1 MDLGTKILSCPVSVY
16 ENTFFDQGPLA
27 AFEAML
33 EGFNQL
39 GRAQE
44 EGFLIYTADL
54 SSCQIKQSVQ
64 DLLSTLTPHL
74 EKIRVTALRKDWLF
88 QEDRVIL
95 ILNGLCWALMMERGE
110 FLSKTQNR
118 EAYLRAVCEEMG
130 AGRDLE
136 SIFEPADLRQ
146 QADSLISVVLKVI
159 DYLRPGI
166 DGMKIK
172 FQNRLLSL
180 RENPDQLVYYSEVIR
195 EIEDLE
201 RTQNKIV
208 SCLAKL
214 PETIGIF
221 LTGSSARDFTRDKF
235 SDLDIVC
242 VCSEIPDDF
251 SRDRIL
257 HKLDVKS
264 SFRFGSFEHIGMP
277 DADVHLVFVKKERQE
292 KVLEDFRSKGEES
305 PIMDFRDEEK
315 IREFACCVY
324 CLASNKILWD
334 PNGILQS
341 FKNQTHNFP
350 PLYKQQICAKWT
362 PVWMRYKKEFHYA
375 QQQGDRLSALTALH
389 YCIQAS
395 LRILLANY
403 EIYCNPIEPKWISVE
418 LNNLLNNKTQRLQQ
432 SILDQVPLDVT
443 ETFLE
448 RFKKA
453 EYLWKISTKRW

>member
-1 MDLGTKILSCPVSVY
+1 MDLSTKILSCPVSVY
-16 ENTFFDQGPLA
+16 ENAFFDQGSLA

-44 EGFLIYTADL
+44 EGSLIYTADL
-54 SSCQIKQSVQ
+54 SSCQIKQSVR

-74 EKIRVTALRKDWLF
+74 ENIRVTALRKDWLF
-88 QEDRVIL
+88 QEDRFIL
-95 ILNGLCWALMMERGE
+95 ILNGLCWALMMERRE

-136 SIFEPADLRQ
+136 SIFEPTDLRQ

-159 DYLRPGI
+159 DYLRPRI

-195 EIEDLE
+195 ELEDLE

-235 SDLDIVC
+235 FVC

-251 SRDRIL
+251 SKIEFYINWALNL
-257 HKLDVKS
+257 HL
-264 SFRFGSFEHIGMP
+264 GL
-277 DADVHLVFVKKERQE
+277 VHL
-292 KVLEDFRSKGEES
+292 
-305 PIMDFRDEEK
+305 
-315 IREFACCVY
+315 
-324 CLASNKILWD
+324 
-334 PNGILQS
+334 
-341 FKNQTHNFP
+341 
-350 PLYKQQICAKWT
+350 
-362 PVWMRYKKEFHYA
+362 
-375 QQQGDRLSALTALH
+375 
-389 YCIQAS
+389 
-395 LRILLANY
+395 
-403 EIYCNPIEPKWISVE
+403 
-418 LNNLLNNKTQRLQQ
+418 
-432 SILDQVPLDVT
+432 SILVCPMQM
-443 ETFLE
+443 
-448 RFKKA
+448 
-453 EYLWKISTKRW
+453 YI